1 MQLSLRDK
9 VKFELIID
17 ENVGEIMNGDRQR
30 LS

>member
-1 MQLSLRDK
+1 MQLSLRNK

-17 ENVGEIMNGDRQR
+17 ENVGETMNGDRQR

>member
-9 VKFELIID
+9 VKFELVID